1 MIDRLRQLACIVCLA
16 LLAAAAMAP
25 RGALASDLTIL
36 AERMGDTVVELPLRA
51 TSRMRTADEQD
62 QTGVWIY
69 FGGSTSGRITQVN
82 DYFIESEPNDDGTV
96 NVIVRTT
103 LTSVDSNFAYWTT
116 TKTIYC
122 DGEEVAYIGPDYE
135 QAGPGESISQEA
147 RFSVSGGGAHHI
159 TSIEEEFREGTE
171 TSAGWDFEV
180 NVPFV
185 ITATAATGGSIEP
198 DGPSLAYEGTSKLY
212 RIEADAGYRISNVI
226 MDDLS
231 VGARPDYRFTSI
243 DSNHTIE
250 ARFVKTWRVTVV
262 DGINGSIIDRQTV
275 DDGDDAEVPSIP
287 KHEGYRFDRWSSS
300 FDDIDADTTITA
312 RYIRVHDVVF
322 YDRDGHELSR
332 QSVDHGSAATDPGI
346 PPLDGYTASGWD
358 TSFISVTKDL
368 SIHPVYEPIIS
379 VKVPTLVACTIM
391 PDGSVVEP
399 TGYRIENR
407 SVVPVTASDMA
418 TEYLADDV
426 SVEMADDLGC
436 IYRTG
441 KMVGRLDIAEGSSQC
456 FTWHIGDLDPREN
469 ADLIGQAVK
478 EPTTVCRVTFTFEE
492 AA

>member
-1 MIDRLRQLACIVCLA
+1 MGEVHAQDAGQFSSTRGSVPRVAFVTLGCAKNEVDSDAMRRRT
-16 LLAAAAMAP
+16 LAAGYAVEDDPQHADAVVVNTCAFLEAAVEESLGVIFDLAETKRPDGTSLPVIVAGCMPA
-25 RGALASDLTIL
+25 RYGADLEGELVEASAFVPCKREDDIASVLAS
-36 AERMGDTVVELPLRA
+36 V
-51 TSRMRTADEQD
+51 
-62 QTGVWIY
+62 
-69 FGGSTSGRITQVN
+69 
-82 DYFIESEPNDDGTV
+82 
-96 NVIVRTT
+96 
-103 LTSVDSNFAYWTT
+103 
-116 TKTIYC
+116 
-122 DGEEVAYIGPDYE
+122 IGP
-135 QAGPGESISQEA
+135 AES
-147 RFSVSGGGAHHI
+147 GAP
-159 TSIEEEFREGTE
+159 SREGAE
-171 TSAGWDFEV
+171 ERCPVSAYVKISDGCDRFCSYCAI
-180 NVPFV
+180 PY
-185 ITATAATGGSIEP
+185 IRGRYGSF
-198 DGPSLAYEGTSKLY
+198 A
-212 RIEADAGYRISNVI
+212 
-226 MDDLS
+226 
-231 VGARPDYRFTSI
+231 
-243 DSNHTIE
+243 
-250 ARFVKTWRVTVV
+250 
-262 DGINGSIIDRQTV
+262 
-275 DDGDDAEVPSIP
+275 
-287 KHEGYRFDRWSSS
+287 

-322 YDRDGHELSR
+322 YDHDGRELSR

-368 SIHPVYEPIIS
+368 SVHPVYKPIIS
-379 VKVPTLVACTIM
+379 VRVPTLVACTIM

-426 SVEMADDLGC
+426 SVEMADDSGC

-441 KMVGRLDIAEGSSQC
+441 KMVGRLGIAEESSQC